1 MRYLILIVFM
11 AFLLLWVSSVVSG
24 WRWRELPGILW
35 ILISGN
41 RRELK
46 RILARRRQAVRG
58 HGTLSTMTYTTPAQA
73 ALSLAQQESQE
84 LGHGYLGV
92 THLLLGLAG
101 TLGTAQEALTA
112 LSVDHAELRRNI
124 AARMGTNSPHSRNI
138 AYTSRAQQLLSL
150 ARTEAGGNDI
160 STGHLLLALI
170 DPQLSRSDGAQV
182 LGQYVSPARVRDK
195 VRQLLTPAEPESARS
210 KLARLAST
218 ADRLER
224 ETDIL
229 QKKLTRTEKELMEA
243 NTELRETMLAIMDE
257 N

>member
-1 MRYLILIVFM
+1 
-11 AFLLLWVSSVVSG
+11 
-24 WRWRELPGILW
+24 LW

-124 AARMGTNSPHSRNI
+124 AARMGTNSPHSRNT
-138 AYTSRAQQLLSL
+138 AYTSRAQQLLNL

-170 DPQLSRSDGAQV
+170 DPQLNRSDGAQV
-182 LGQYVSPARVRDK
+182 LGQYVSPAGVRDK
-195 VRQLLTPAEPESARS
+195 VRQLFTQPAEPESARS